1 MKKMDLGQTI
11 NTLANVGVIAGIV
24 LLAVE
29 LSQNNALLRNEA
41 RYNLHLAR
49 TQEIEQRAFY
59 PDLAEI
65 TLKAMQGRPLT
76 ELERWRLSG
85 VQMARWVRW
94 EWYYDQ
100 YRNGFIE
107 EDVLPIEAWKVI
119 VDDELACQQWTESK
133 RLLTAE
139 FVQFMDENV
148 VGC

>member
-1 MKKMDLGQTI
+1 
-11 NTLANVGVIAGIV
+11 
-24 LLAVE
+24 
-29 LSQNNALLRNEA
+29 
-41 RYNLHLAR
+41 
-49 TQEIEQRAFY
+49 
-59 PDLAEI
+59 
-65 TLKAMQGRPLT
+65 
-76 ELERWRLSG
+76 
-85 VQMARWVRW
+85 MARWVRW